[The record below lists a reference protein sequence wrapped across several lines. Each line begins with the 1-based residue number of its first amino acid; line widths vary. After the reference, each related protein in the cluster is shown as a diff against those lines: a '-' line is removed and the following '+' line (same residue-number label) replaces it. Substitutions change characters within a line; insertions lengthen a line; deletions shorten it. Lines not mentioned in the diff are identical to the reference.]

1 MDFIPSHHPLTPP
14 HSVEDRATQL
24 RLLRSRRVGPTTF
37 LKLLTEHGSAAAA
50 LEALPQVAR
59 AAGVSDYQICPERVV
74 AAELAAGR
82 RFGAT
87 LVARGDAAYPS
98 LLYDLDDAPPLLW
111 MKGDLSLIE
120 RPLLSIVGARNA
132 SSLGLRFARTLAA
145 ELGVEGFGI
154 VSGLARGIDA
164 AAHEGAIDSGTIAV
178 LAGGLDTIYPKEN
191 TGIYHRIADTG
202 ILISEQPP
210 GMKPFARHF
219 PMRNRIV
226 SGLSRATIVV
236 EAAARS
242 GSLLTAGN
250 ALDQGREVMAVPGH
264 PFDGRASGCN
274 MLLRDGATLIR
285 GARDVLEALAATPPV
300 SASRPAHRATRQMHM
315 PLSPPEPQPDRT
327 ATPPDGTGPIPPV
340 TAPVTLPPSTP
351 QTRSLSDH
359 AALHTEILS
368 RLSTTA
374 LPEDALIRALDAPK
388 DLVSAELLTLELS
401 GRIARKSGGLLALS

>member
-14 HSVEDRATQL
+14 HSVEDLTPRL

-37 LKLLTEHGSAAAA
+37 HKLINEHGSATAA
-50 LEALPQVAR
+50 LEALPHVAR

-74 AAELAAGR
+74 EAELAAGHK
-82 RFGAT
+82 FGAT
-87 LVARGDAAYPS
+87 LVAYDDPAYPA
-98 LLYDLDDAPPLLW
+98 LLTDLDDAPPLLW
-111 MKGDLSLIE
+111 MKGDLSLAE
-120 RPLLSIVGARNA
+120 RPMLSIVGARNA

-145 ELGVEGFGI
+145 DLGEEGFGI

-164 AAHEGAIDSGTIAV
+164 AAHEGALESGTVAV
-178 LAGGLDTIYPKEN
+178 LAGGIDNIYPKEN
-191 TGIYHRIADTG
+191 TEIYHRIAETG
-202 ILISEQPP
+202 ILISEQPL

-226 SGLSRATIVV
+226 SGLSRATIVI
-236 EAAARS
+236 EAAAKS

-274 MLLRDGATLIR
+274 VLIRDGATLIR
-285 GARDVLEALAATPPV
+285 GARDVLDALAS
-300 SASRPAHRATRQMHM
+300 SAPEITAHPAQQMQM
-315 PLSPPEPQPDRT
+315 PLSPPKPTVRDRSETRT
-327 ATPPDGTGPIPPV
+327 APRVTIPPS
-340 TAPVTLPPSTP
+340 PP
-351 QTRSLSDH
+351 QTRSLSEH
-359 AALHTEILS
+359 AALHAEILS

-374 LPEDALIRALDAPK
+374 LPEDALIRDLDAPK

-401 GRIARKSGGLLALS
+401 GRISRKSGGLLALS